1 MSIILK
7 AVIDENRSL
16 VVSPSDGYSGEHNSE
31 MLEIDIG
38 PFADGDYDFFI
49 INFENFATKG
59 KFTSNVIRTE
69 NDAPSYIA
77 NGVIF
82 CPITAQ
88 MTASGRLRIQLEAHK
103 STENGAMVRKSS
115 VAELSFGESLM
126 GAQDMMDS
134 SDPVHE
140 RLDTVEERL
149 DGIDAQNFGASI
161 ENIGKKVDVLEENIQ
176 STASDV
182 ADAQRRIA
190 AVEGYK
196 ISQTFESF
204 EERITVLEEKPD
216 GLDSLPVASEN
227 TLGGVKVNNIRC
239 EIGAD
244 ESGTLKLIYSN
255 LNAYPIAA
263 LVVVSMLYQDSVTE
277 VFASESAADVSSW
290 LLENS
295 MNILSENIRSLAFV
309 MFNKNQV
316 QYYDENF
323 IIRDLT
329 VSANVIYTVKMV
341 DGVMTVTPYFGT
353 EWRKLITEG
362 I

>member
-69 NDAPSYIA
+69 NDTPSYID

-82 CPITAQ
+82 CPVTAQ

-161 ENIGKKVDVLEENIQ
+161 DSISKKVDVLEGNIQ
-176 STASDV
+176 NTVSDV
-182 ADAQRRIA
+182 EDAQRRIA
-190 AVEGYK
+190 AVEDYK
-196 ISQTFESF
+196 ISQTFEDF

-227 TLGGVKVNNIRC
+227 TLGGVKVNNIRY
-239 EIGAD
+239 EIGTD
-244 ESGTLKLIYSN
+244 ENGALKLIYGN
-255 LNAYPIAA
+255 MNKHLIGA
-263 LVVVSMLYQDSVTE
+263 LVVLSMLYQASVTE
-277 VFASESAADVSSW
+277 VFASESEEEVSSW
-290 LLENS
+290 LFENS
-295 MNILSENIRSLAFV
+295 MNILSNNICSVAFV
-309 MFNKNQV
+309 MFGKGQV

-323 IIRDLT
+323 FVKDFEALP
-329 VSANVIYTVKMV
+329 NVIYTVKMV
-341 DGVMTVTPYFGT
+341 DGVMTITPYFGT